1 MIKKIFPVL
10 ALCTFSSMIGVGIIS
25 PILPLYADQL
35 GATGIWI
42 GAVFGGYSISR
53 AIFMPIIGRYSDRR
67 GRKFFIS
74 TGLFVSSLV
83 SLTYILANNIPQ
95 LIAVRLVHGAFA
107 GMTVPIARAWVGDI
121 APRGEEGKWMGYFN
135 AAFTTGMATG
145 PLLGGIITDYYSME
159 FAFAVMGGVSF
170 VAFVAAT
177 FFLHESGQ
185 RKEKDQAELSFRK
198 MSGSS
203 LFRGLFMHRMMSDLS
218 IGGFVVFFPLYCGVY
233 LGLSV
238 TLIGV
243 LLAVSRYLGA
253 FLQILSGRI
262 ADRFDRRR
270 LLMMGG
276 LLNFML
282 LAMIPLASSF
292 WHLLGLL
299 TIRSIGDSIAR
310 PAQSALSI
318 EEGRR
323 FGMASTMAALAL
335 ATSIGMGIGPI
346 LNGAFHDYLG
356 GIQPVFYF
364 MAGLGLLGIILFSWY
379 SRQYRSAG
387 NQ

>member
-1 MIKKIFPVL
+1 MIKKVFPVL
-10 ALCTFSSMIGVGIIS
+10 ALCTFSTMLGAGIML
-25 PILPLYADQL
+25 PILPLYANQL

-42 GAVFGGYSISR
+42 GVVFGGYAISR
-53 AIFMPIIGRYSDRR
+53 AVFIPIIGRYSDRR
-67 GRKFFIS
+67 GRKLFIII
-74 TGLFVSSLV
+74 GLFVSSLV

-95 LIAVRLVHGAFA
+95 LIAVRLVHGAFS
-107 GMTVPIARAWVGDI
+107 GMTAPLARAWIGDV

-135 AAFTTGMATG
+135 AAFTAGMATG

-159 FAFAVMGGVSF
+159 FAFAVVGGVSF
-170 VAFVAAT
+170 VTFVAAT

-203 LFRGLFMHRMMSDLS
+203 LFRGLFIYRMMFELS
-218 IGGFVVFFPLYCGVY
+218 MGGFIVFFPLYCGVY
-233 LGLSV
+233 LGLSI

-270 LLMMGG
+270 LLLMGG
-276 LLNFML
+276 LLNFVL
-282 LAMIPLASSF
+282 LALIPLASSF

-299 TIRSIGDSIAR
+299 SIRSIGDSIAR
-310 PAQSALSI
+310 PAQSALTI

-323 FGMASTMAALAL
+323 FGMGSTIAALAL
-335 ATSIGMGIGPI
+335 ATSLGMGIGPI
-346 LNGAFHDYLG
+346 LSGTFHDYLG
-356 GIQPVFYF
+356 GIQSVFYF
-364 MAGLGLLGIILFSWY
+364 MAGIGILGIILFIWY

-387 NQ
+387 NR

>member
-1 MIKKIFPVL
+1 MIKKVFPVL
-10 ALCTFSSMIGVGIIS
+10 ALCTFSTMLGSGIML
-25 PILPLYADQL
+25 PILPLYANQF

-42 GAVFGGYSISR
+42 GVVIGGYAISR
-53 AIFMPIIGRYSDRR
+53 AVFMPIIGRYSDRR

-74 TGLFVSSLV
+74 TGLFISSLV

-107 GMTVPIARAWVGDI
+107 GMTVPIAKAWVGDV

-135 AAFTTGMATG
+135 AAFTAGMATG
-145 PLLGGIITDYYSME
+145 PLLGGIIADYYSME

-170 VAFVAAT
+170 VTFVAAT
-177 FFLHESGQ
+177 FLLHESGQ

-198 MSGSS
+198 LSGSS
-203 LFRGLFMHRMMSDLS
+203 LFKGLFMYRIMSDLS
-218 IGGFVVFFPLYCGVY
+218 IGGFIVFFPLYCGVY
-233 LGLSV
+233 LGLGA

-276 LLNFML
+276 LLNSVL

-299 TIRSIGDSIAR
+299 IIRSIGNSIAT

-318 EEGRR
+318 EEGKR
-323 FGMASTMAALAL
+323 FGMGSTIAVLAL
-335 ATSIGMGIGPI
+335 ATSLGMGIGPI
-346 LNGAFHDYLG
+346 LSGVFHDYLG

-387 NQ
+387 NR

>member
-1 MIKKIFPVL
+1 MIKKVFPVL
-10 ALCTFSSMIGVGIIS
+10 ALCTFSTMLGTGIML
-25 PILPLYADQL
+25 PILPLYANQF

-42 GAVFGGYSISR
+42 GVVFGGYAISR
-53 AIFMPIIGRYSDRR
+53 AVFMPIIGRYSDRR
-67 GRKFFIS
+67 GRKLFIS
-74 TGLFVSSLV
+74 TGFFVSSLV

-95 LIAVRLVHGAFA
+95 LIAVRLVHGAFS
-107 GMTVPIARAWVGDI
+107 GMTAPLARAWVGDV

-135 AAFTTGMATG
+135 AAFTAGMATG

-159 FAFAVMGGVSF
+159 FAFAVVGGVSF
-170 VAFVAAT
+170 VTFVAAT

-203 LFRGLFMHRMMSDLS
+203 LFRGLFIYRMMFELS
-218 IGGFVVFFPLYCGVY
+218 MGGFIVFFPLYCGVY
-233 LGLSV
+233 LGLSI

-270 LLMMGG
+270 LLLIGG
-276 LLNFML
+276 LLNFVP
-282 LAMIPLASSF
+282 LALIPLASSF

-299 TIRSIGDSIAR
+299 SIRSIGTSITM
-310 PAQSALSI
+310 PAQSALTI

-323 FGMASTMAALAL
+323 FGMGSTIAALAL
-335 ATSIGMGIGPI
+335 ATSLGMGIGPI
-346 LNGAFHDYLG
+346 LSGTFHDYLG
-356 GIQPVFYF
+356 GIQSVFYF
-364 MAGLGLLGIILFSWY
+364 MAGIGILGIILFIWY

-387 NQ
+387 NR

>member
-1 MIKKIFPVL
+1 MIKKVFPVL
-10 ALCTFSSMIGVGIIS
+10 ALCTFSTMLGTGIML
-25 PILPLYADQL
+25 PILPLYANQF

-42 GAVFGGYSISR
+42 GVVFGGYAISR
-53 AIFMPIIGRYSDRR
+53 AVFMPIIGRYSDRR
-67 GRKFFIS
+67 GRKLFIS
-74 TGLFVSSLV
+74 TGFFVSSLV

-95 LIAVRLVHGAFA
+95 LIAVRLVHGAFS
-107 GMTVPIARAWVGDI
+107 GMTAPLARAWVGDV

-159 FAFAVMGGVSF
+159 FAFAVVGGVSF
-170 VAFVAAT
+170 VTFVAAT

-203 LFRGLFMHRMMSDLS
+203 LFRGLFIYRMMFELS
-218 IGGFVVFFPLYCGVY
+218 MGGFIVFFPLYCGVY
-233 LGLSV
+233 LGLSI

-243 LLAVSRYLGA
+243 LLAVSRYLSA

-270 LLMMGG
+270 LLLTGG
-276 LLNFML
+276 LLNFVL
-282 LAMIPLASSF
+282 LALIPLASSF

-299 TIRSIGDSIAR
+299 SIRSIGDSIAR
-310 PAQSALSI
+310 PAQSALTI

-323 FGMASTMAALAL
+323 FGMGSTIAALAL
-335 ATSIGMGIGPI
+335 ATSLGMGIGPI
-346 LNGAFHDYLG
+346 LSGTFHDYLG
-356 GIQPVFYF
+356 GIQSVFYF
-364 MAGLGLLGIILFSWY
+364 MAGIGILGIILFLWY

-387 NQ
+387 NR

>member
-1 MIKKIFPVL
+1 MIKKVFPVL
-10 ALCTFSSMIGVGIIS
+10 ALCTFSTMLGTGIML
-25 PILPLYADQL
+25 PILPLYANQF

-42 GAVFGGYSISR
+42 GVVFGGYAISR
-53 AIFMPIIGRYSDRR
+53 AVFMPIIGRYSDRR
-67 GRKFFIS
+67 GRKLFIS
-74 TGLFVSSLV
+74 TGFFVSSLV

-95 LIAVRLVHGAFA
+95 LIAVRLVHGAFS
-107 GMTVPIARAWVGDI
+107 GMTAPLARAWIGDV

-135 AAFTTGMATG
+135 AAFTAGMATG

-159 FAFAVMGGVSF
+159 FAFAVVGGVSF
-170 VAFVAAT
+170 VTFVAAT

-203 LFRGLFMHRMMSDLS
+203 LFRGLFIYRMMFELS
-218 IGGFVVFFPLYCGVY
+218 MGGFIVFFPLYCGVY
-233 LGLSV
+233 LGLSI

-270 LLMMGG
+270 LLLIGG
-276 LLNFML
+276 LLNFVP
-282 LAMIPLASSF
+282 LALIPLASSF

-299 TIRSIGDSIAR
+299 SIRSIGTSITM
-310 PAQSALSI
+310 PAQSALTI

-323 FGMASTMAALAL
+323 FGMGSTIAALAL
-335 ATSIGMGIGPI
+335 ATSLGMGIGPI
-346 LNGAFHDYLG
+346 LSGTFHDYLG
-356 GIQPVFYF
+356 GIQSVFYF
-364 MAGLGLLGIILFSWY
+364 MAGIGILGIILFIWY

-387 NQ
+387 NR